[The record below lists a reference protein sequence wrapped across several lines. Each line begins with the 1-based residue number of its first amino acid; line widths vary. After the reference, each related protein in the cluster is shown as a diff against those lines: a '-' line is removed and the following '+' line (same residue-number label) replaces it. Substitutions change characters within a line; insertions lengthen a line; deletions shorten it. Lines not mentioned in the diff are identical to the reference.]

1 MAPSIVVA
9 YGGALVFLSP
19 KLRPS
24 RQGFSR
30 GVNSLFISRR
40 LSWSQSL
47 PQKQTTSYMVKV
59 PASLEW
65 TEYVGHYTESLWQ
78 RGLTDRRL
86 IANFGLLRRANFNLI
101 DTN

>member
-1 MAPSIVVA
+1 
-9 YGGALVFLSP
+9 
-19 KLRPS
+19 
-24 RQGFSR
+24 
-30 GVNSLFISRR
+30 
-40 LSWSQSL
+40 
-47 PQKQTTSYMVKV
+47 MVKV